1 MAAYASC
8 KMKEDE
14 WTDLLPH
21 PQKRG
26 DEVCLHPRAMQKK
39 KYINKDEKH
48 MQHIAGQ
55 VINEQN
61 QKRHLAI
68 Q

>member
-8 KMKEDE
+8 KTKEDE

-48 MQHIAGQ
+48 MQHIAG
-55 VINEQN
+55 
-61 QKRHLAI
+61 
-68 Q
+68 